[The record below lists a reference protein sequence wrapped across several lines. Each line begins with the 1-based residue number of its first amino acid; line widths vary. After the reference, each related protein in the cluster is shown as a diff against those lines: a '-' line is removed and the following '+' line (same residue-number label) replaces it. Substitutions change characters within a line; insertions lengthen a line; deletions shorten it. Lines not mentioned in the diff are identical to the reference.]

1 MGSAGLISN
10 ELTVSNLKFST
21 IKLKGSLPLL
31 DDSDVPANIS
41 TFFSFF
47 FFLVLFA
54 VNSQEKEN
62 NQIL

>member
-41 TFFSFF
+41 TFFFF

-62 NQIL
+62 KQIL